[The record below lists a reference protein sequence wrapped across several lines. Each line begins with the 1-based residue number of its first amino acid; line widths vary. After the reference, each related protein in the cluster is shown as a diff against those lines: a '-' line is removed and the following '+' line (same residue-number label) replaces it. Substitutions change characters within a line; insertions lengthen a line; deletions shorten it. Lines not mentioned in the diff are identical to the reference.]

1 MGLMGGRGDDG
12 SHVGGRTVATAA
24 VAMGATVTMDVAI
37 MAVTAAKPLMAVIPS
52 MVVKDSNTV

>member
-1 MGLMGGRGDDG
+1 MGGRGDDG
-12 SHVGGRTVATAA
+12 SHVGGRGRTVATAA